1 LGSRSTEELDVCLDG
16 SVTHWFEQIREGDS
30 VAARAIWERYFPEL
44 VRLAREKLRGTPRRV
59 ADEEDVA
66 DSVMKS
72 LFLAAQKGRFPDLA
86 DRHELWRLLLW
97 MTARKVVDLKRRE
110 GRKRRGGGHVKGE
123 SAFDGGD
130 FADHQRGMAD
140 VIGDVPTPEFAAMMT
155 EECQRLLERLDDPDL
170 AALAVAKM
178 EGYTNEEI
186 AERLGCSVRTV
197 ERRLR
202 LIRKKWQEEQSA

>member
-1 LGSRSTEELDVCLDG
+1 MYSDD

-30 VAARAIWERYFPEL
+30 VAARAVWERYYPEL

-59 ADEEDVA
+59 ADEDDIA

-72 LFLAAQKGRFPDLA
+72 LILAAQKGRFPDLA
-86 DRHELWRLLLW
+86 DRHDLWRLLLQ

-110 GRKRRGGGHVKGE
+110 TRQRRGGGRVRGE
-123 SAFDGGD
+123 SGFGD
-130 FADHQRGMAD
+130 ADDRAALAE
-140 VIGDVPTPEFAAMMT
+140 VIGNAPTPEFAAMMT
-155 EECQRLLERLDDPDL
+155 EQCQRRLERLDDPEL
-170 AALAVAKM
+170 EALALGKL

-186 AERLGCSVRTV
+186 AQQSGCSVRTI

-202 LIRKKWQEEQSA
+202 LIRKKWQQTEPP